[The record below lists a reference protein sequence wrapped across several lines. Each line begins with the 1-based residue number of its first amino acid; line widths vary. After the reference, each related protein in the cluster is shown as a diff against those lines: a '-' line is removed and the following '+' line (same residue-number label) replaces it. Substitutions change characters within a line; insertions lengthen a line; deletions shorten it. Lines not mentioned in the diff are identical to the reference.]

1 MKLYSLILIFS
12 LLVICST
19 DKGSDTGK
27 VIVIDGETGSHNT
40 GLKIVDGET
49 GTRAKRYGCY
59 FGQRRKRYGCGG
71 WGYGMSG
78 YGGYGGM
85 SPYGWGWG
93 RK

>member
-1 MKLYSLILIFS
+1 MVLNPVYKVHKNEQIFVCAKMKLYSLILIFS

-49 GTRAKRYGCY
+49 G
-59 FGQRRKRYGCGG
+59 
-71 WGYGMSG
+71 
-78 YGGYGGM
+78 
-85 SPYGWGWG
+85 
-93 RK
+93 